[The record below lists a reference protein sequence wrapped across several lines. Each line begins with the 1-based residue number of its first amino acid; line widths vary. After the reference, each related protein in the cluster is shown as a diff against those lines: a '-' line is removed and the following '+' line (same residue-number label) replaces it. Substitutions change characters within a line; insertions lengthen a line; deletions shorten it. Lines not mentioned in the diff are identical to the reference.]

1 MSAESRN
8 SLKVLTNHVM
18 WLQDEI
24 NRLEKV
30 IEKLEI
36 TDGPSSV
43 VTVLDLHSDSFGR
56 VVVTGK
62 DQAESIVIQPLLK
75 NVESLPENTN
85 TNININ
91 TNASSAATAALAST
105 TGRVVAPKRLRLSNK
120 SFTLEAAQHI
130 APAIESIENLRE
142 ADLSDIIAGRM
153 EDEALEVLGVI
164 CGTLLKHKSTLR
176 VLDLSDNALGEK
188 GVRKLE
194 PVISQLTLLQEIRFK
209 NNGLS
214 ALSMSLLLNHLQPAR
229 RSLKKIVFDNN
240 MSGDGGAKAL
250 ADFLLQGGIGINPS
264 LKEICMSSSRVR
276 GEGGMA
282 LIQAIGES
290 LPNLEKLDLTDSMVG
305 IDGAKLLAH
314 YLKQKKLQKLKV
326 LCLRDAGLEQE
337 GLDIVAN
344 VLSDKEISPL
354 LEVIDLTLLEVTG
367 DQIEGEVG
375 KMILSKKETL
385 KELILDEN
393 NEIEAHGAE
402 KLAEVI
408 LQCKHLQ
415 RVSLKECE
423 LDDEAKE
430 TLEESK
436 KQMLLLHDFVLDVD
450 DEE

>member
-36 TDGPSSV
+36 TDGASSV
-43 VTVLDLHSDSFGR
+43 VTVLDLHNDSFGR

-62 DQAESIVIQPLLK
+62 DQAESIVIQSLLK
-75 NVESLPENTN
+75 NLESLPENAT
-85 TNININ
+85 T
-91 TNASSAATAALAST
+91 TPSASTAEAASLST

-130 APAIESIENLRE
+130 APAIESLENLRE
-142 ADLSDIIAGRM
+142 ADFSDIIAGRM

-164 CGTLLKHKSTLR
+164 CGALLKHKSTLR

-250 ADFLLQGGIGINPS
+250 ADFLLQGGNGINPS

-276 GEGGMA
+276 GEGGIA

-344 VLSDKEISPL
+344 ALADQEVSPL

-393 NEIEAHGAE
+393 NEIESHGAE
-402 KLAEVI
+402 KLAEII
-408 LQCKHLQ
+408 LECKYLQ

-430 TLEESK
+430 VLEESK
-436 KQMLLLHDFVLDVD
+436 KQMLLLHDFVLDVN